1 MGEKAPFFFF
11 LVGSISQCKETAL
24 MNSDLVG
31 QELHISFF
39 IDIIA
44 AIWKCVITFL
54 IIHT

>member
-1 MGEKAPFFFF
+1 
-11 LVGSISQCKETAL
+11 
-24 MNSDLVG
+24 MNWDLVG

-44 AIWKCVITFL
+44 ARWKCVITFL